1 MGETESTT
9 ALQIDIDDRD
19 ALFQLDLIPSK
30 LSTKS
35 LPAVYNDLTND
46 LPYRT
51 VLVLVQL
58 ELTDSNWGFVTSQ
71 DIYNRHGRQFTQE
84 EYLRR
89 LQSLTERGLLAE
101 RGIGPVCVYRL
112 PDGCKPAAV
121 FSDDNVEFVTPSTE
135 MDRSRFGPLR
145 VLTSIAPRWFD
156 NQYVSVGEILVVFV
170 VFNLLFLLG
179 TGSFGPISETAPR
192 VIFAWALLSFA
203 ISALAVGSVL
213 AVFKWRRT
221 D

>member
-101 RGIGPVCVYRL
+101 RGIGPV
-112 PDGCKPAAV
+112 
-121 FSDDNVEFVTPSTE
+121 
-135 MDRSRFGPLR
+135 
-145 VLTSIAPRWFD
+145 
-156 NQYVSVGEILVVFV
+156 
-170 VFNLLFLLG
+170 
-179 TGSFGPISETAPR
+179 
-192 VIFAWALLSFA
+192 
-203 ISALAVGSVL
+203 SVL
-213 AVFKWRRT
+213 HKAA
-221 D
+221 